1 MAVWSET
8 GRGRQWIN
16 YVEHWQMSIAV
27 NTIQI
32 IQFGRIAP
40 CKFWGGGRHVNL
52 RKTGVCRRSAIVRLD
67 RMLVNLYTLSIV
79 ATNEAAN

>member
-1 MAVWSET
+1 
-8 GRGRQWIN
+8 
-16 YVEHWQMSIAV
+16 MSIAV